1 MAREWSRSLLLVL
14 LLYDCKEASKIDWK
28 MDEDEDEE
36 AIGEIRMM
44 SGDAVLGPPGRYVG
58 LVVVRILAPEDLKD
72 VRSQNLLTSN
82 PLLFHMQAFLPT
94 KDFGTLN

>member
-44 SGDAVLGPPGRYVG
+44 NGDAVLEP
-58 LVVVRILAPEDLKD
+58 
-72 VRSQNLLTSN
+72 S
-82 PLLFHMQAFLPT
+82 
-94 KDFGTLN
+94 